1 VEDAIRQKVSQQ
13 QTASKKV
20 EASSRPYQLGVS
32 RGARYLPPRQD
43 ALSGGQVMPPPWPPR
58 SSYWQTLQ
66 RVMRPRQRRRVPV
79 VQQMSAVEC
88 GAACDTMI
96 LGYYGHHTSMEEIRD
111 RTGVGRDGLSALD
124 LVQAARSY
132 GLRVRAIALQ
142 EPDLRDVALP
152 AIVHWAFNHF
162 LVVEDW
168 SERSVGVVDPASGR
182 RRMTTQQFDAG
193 FTGVVIMLEPGEQ
206 FVPRLPTA
214 SRTLSSY
221 VITYVKRMPIMLLQ
235 IIGASLLLQVFG
247 LAVPVLTEVV
257 VDQIIPLNMTNILGW
272 LGIGLLIL
280 LLAQFVTLQ
289 LRASLLVYLQAR
301 LDTHLMPDF
310 VEHLLLLPA
319 RFFEQRSNGD
329 LLARV
334 SSNTAIRDLV
344 GTHLAAA
351 ILDSG
356 LVVTYLA
363 LLLAQSLP
371 FGLLVLAIGAA
382 QVIVLLLSSG
392 ALQACAGRE
401 LEAQGKMQGY
411 LSELLT
417 GMATVKAAGA
427 EQQAFEQWSNLFS
440 DQVNQSVRQNYLSA
454 SINTVMSS
462 LNAVS
467 SLGLLWMGAIQVLA
481 GTMQVGT
488 MLALV
493 ALSSVILVPLESLVT
508 SGQEL
513 QMIRAHLQRLV
524 EVLEAA
530 PEQQAQQVHAPPRLT
545 GRIWLDQVS
554 FQYDPQGQKVLQDIT
569 VQIEAGQKVALVGRT
584 GSGKSTLG
592 KLLLG
597 LCQPTEGE
605 ICYDD
610 IPLPVMNYQQV
621 RTQCGVVLQD
631 VHVFNGSIR
640 QNITFYNP
648 ELNLAQVIEA
658 AKIAGLHD
666 EIMQMPMGYE
676 TVVSEQG
683 SSLSGGQRQRLALA
697 RALVH
702 APVILL
708 LDEATSSLDVITERV
723 VERNLD
729 ALGCTQIVIAHRLST
744 IRNAD
749 RILVLDQGRI
759 VESGSHEELVKQNR
773 YYAQLIRNQL
783 SAEEQKTC

>member
-1 VEDAIRQKVSQQ
+1 
-13 QTASKKV
+13 
-20 EASSRPYQLGVS
+20 
-32 RGARYLPPRQD
+32 
-43 ALSGGQVMPPPWPPR
+43 M
-58 SSYWQTLQ
+58 LQ
-66 RVMRPRQRRRVPV
+66 RVMRPRQRRRVSMM
-79 VQQMSAVEC
+79 QQMSAVEC
-88 GAACDTMI
+88 GAACVAMI

-142 EPDLRDVALP
+142 EPDLRDVRLP

-162 LVVEDW
+162 LIVEDW

-182 RRMTTQQFDAG
+182 RRMTAQEFDAG

-221 VITYVKRMPIMLLQ
+221 VITYLKRMPIMLLQ

-247 LAVPVLTEVV
+247 LAVPVLTEVI
-257 VDQIIPLNMTNILGW
+257 VDQIIPLNITNILGL

-301 LDTHLMPDF
+301 LDTHLMPAF

-344 GTHLAAA
+344 GTHLVAA

-356 LVVTYLA
+356 LIVTYLA
-363 LLLAQSLP
+363 LLLVQSLP
-371 FGLLVLAIGAA
+371 FGLLVLAIGAL
-382 QVIVLLLSSG
+382 QVLVLLLSSG
-392 ALQACAGRE
+392 ALQARARRE

-411 LSELLT
+411 LAELLT

-440 DQVNQSVRQNYLSA
+440 DQVNQSTRQNYLSA
-454 SINTVMSS
+454 SINTIMSS
-462 LNAVS
+462 LNEVS
-467 SLGLLWMGAIQVLA
+467 SLGLLWMGAIQVLQ

-493 ALSSVILVPLESLVT
+493 ALSSVILTPLESLVT

-524 EVLEAA
+524 DVLEAA
-530 PEQQAQQVHAPPRLT
+530 PEQEVQQVHAPPRLS
-545 GRIWLDQVS
+545 GRIRLDQVS
-554 FQYDPQGQKVLQDIT
+554 FQYEPQGQKVLQDIT

-597 LCQPTEGE
+597 LCQPTVGE

-610 IPLPVMNYQQV
+610 IPLHRLNYQQV
-621 RTQCGVVLQD
+621 RAQCGVVLQD
-631 VHVFNGSIR
+631 VYVFNGSIR

-648 ELNLAQVIEA
+648 ELSLAQVIEA

-676 TVVSEQG
+676 TMVSEQG
-683 SSLSGGQRQRLALA
+683 STLSGGQRQRLALA

-773 YYAQLIRNQL
+773 YYSRLIRNQL
-783 SAEEQKTC
+783 SAEEQKVC

>member
-1 VEDAIRQKVSQQ
+1 
-13 QTASKKV
+13 
-20 EASSRPYQLGVS
+20 
-32 RGARYLPPRQD
+32 
-43 ALSGGQVMPPPWPPR
+43 M
-58 SSYWQTLQ
+58 
-66 RVMRPRQRRRVPV
+66 M
-79 VQQMSAVEC
+79 QQMSAVEC
-88 GAACDTMI
+88 GAACVAMI

-142 EPDLRDVALP
+142 EPDLRDVRLP

-162 LVVEDW
+162 LIVEDW

-182 RRMTTQQFDAG
+182 RRMTAQEFDAG

-221 VITYVKRMPIMLLQ
+221 VITYLKRMPIMLLQ

-247 LAVPVLTEVV
+247 LAVPVLTEVI
-257 VDQIIPLNMTNILGW
+257 VDQIIPLNITNILGL

-301 LDTHLMPDF
+301 LDTHLMPAF

-344 GTHLAAA
+344 GTHLVAA

-356 LVVTYLA
+356 LIVTYLA
-363 LLLAQSLP
+363 LLLVQSLP
-371 FGLLVLAIGAA
+371 FGLLVLAIGAL
-382 QVIVLLLSSG
+382 QVLVLLLSSG
-392 ALQACAGRE
+392 ALQARARRE

-411 LSELLT
+411 LAELLT

-440 DQVNQSVRQNYLSA
+440 DQVNQSTRQNYLSA
-454 SINTVMSS
+454 SINTIMSS
-462 LNAVS
+462 LNEVS
-467 SLGLLWMGAIQVLA
+467 SLGLLWMGAIQVLQ

-493 ALSSVILVPLESLVT
+493 ALSSVILTPLESLVT

-524 EVLEAA
+524 DVLEAA
-530 PEQQAQQVHAPPRLT
+530 PEQEVQQVHAPPRLS
-545 GRIWLDQVS
+545 GRIRLDQVS
-554 FQYDPQGQKVLQDIT
+554 FQYEPQLNSQP
-569 VQIEAGQKVALVGRT
+569 
-584 GSGKSTLG
+584 
-592 KLLLG
+592 G
-597 LCQPTEGE
+597 L
-605 ICYDD
+605 
-610 IPLPVMNYQQV
+610 
-621 RTQCGVVLQD
+621 
-631 VHVFNGSIR
+631 S
-640 QNITFYNP
+640 
-648 ELNLAQVIEA
+648 
-658 AKIAGLHD
+658 
-666 EIMQMPMGYE
+666 
-676 TVVSEQG
+676 
-683 SSLSGGQRQRLALA
+683 
-697 RALVH
+697 
-702 APVILL
+702 
-708 LDEATSSLDVITERV
+708 
-723 VERNLD
+723 
-729 ALGCTQIVIAHRLST
+729 
-744 IRNAD
+744 
-749 RILVLDQGRI
+749 LVL
-759 VESGSHEELVKQNR
+759 GSLHIGML
-773 YYAQLIRNQL
+773 YFP
-783 SAEEQKTC
+783 

>member
-1 VEDAIRQKVSQQ
+1 M
-13 QTASKKV
+13 TA
-20 EASSRPYQLGVS
+20 
-32 RGARYLPPRQD
+32 
-43 ALSGGQVMPPPWPPR
+43 
-58 SSYWQTLQ
+58 
-66 RVMRPRQRRRVPV
+66 
-79 VQQMSAVEC
+79 
-88 GAACDTMI
+88 
-96 LGYYGHHTSMEEIRD
+96 
-111 RTGVGRDGLSALD
+111 
-124 LVQAARSY
+124 
-132 GLRVRAIALQ
+132 Q
-142 EPDLRDVALP
+142 E
-152 AIVHWAFNHF
+152 
-162 LVVEDW
+162 
-168 SERSVGVVDPASGR
+168 
-182 RRMTTQQFDAG
+182 FDAG
-193 FTGVVIMLEPGEQ
+193 FTGVVMMLEPGEQ
-206 FVPRLPTA
+206 FVPQLPA
-214 SRTLSSY
+214 VSRTLSSY
-221 VITYVKRMPIMLLQ
+221 AITYLKRMPMVLLQ

-257 VDQIIPLNMTNILGW
+257 VDQIIPLNITNILGW

-301 LDTHLMPDF
+301 LDTHLMPAF
-310 VEHLLLLPA
+310 VEHLLLLPT

-344 GTHLAAA
+344 GTHLVAA

-363 LLLAQSLP
+363 LLLVQSLP

-392 ALQACAGRE
+392 ALQARARRE
-401 LEAQGKMQGY
+401 LEARGKMQGY
-411 LSELLT
+411 LAELLT

-427 EQQAFEQWSNLFS
+427 EQQAFDQWSNLFS
-440 DQVNQSVRQNYLSA
+440 DQVNQSARQNYLSS
-454 SINTVMSS
+454 SIDTVMSS

-467 SLGLLWMGAIQVLA
+467 SLGLLWMGAIQVLQ
-481 GTMQVGT
+481 GTIQVGT

-493 ALSSVILVPLESLVT
+493 ALSSVILTPLESLVT

-524 EVLEAA
+524 DVLEAA
-530 PEQQAQQVHAPPRLT
+530 PEQEVQQVHAPPRLT
-545 GRIWLDQVS
+545 GRIRLDQVS

-597 LCQPTEGE
+597 LCEPTEGE

-610 IPLPVMNYQQV
+610 IPLPRLNYQQV
-621 RTQCGVVLQD
+621 RAQCGVVLQD

-640 QNITFYNP
+640 QNISFYNP
-648 ELNLAQVIEA
+648 ELSMAQVIKA

-683 SSLSGGQRQRLALA
+683 STLSGGQRQRLALA

-702 APVILL
+702 APAILL

-723 VERNLD
+723 VECNLD

-783 SAEEQKTC
+783 SAVSIA

>member
-1 VEDAIRQKVSQQ
+1 
-13 QTASKKV
+13 
-20 EASSRPYQLGVS
+20 
-32 RGARYLPPRQD
+32 
-43 ALSGGQVMPPPWPPR
+43 M
-58 SSYWQTLQ
+58 LQ
-66 RVMRPRQRRRVPV
+66 RVMRPRQRRRVSMM
-79 VQQMSAVEC
+79 QQMSAVEC
-88 GAACDTMI
+88 GAACVAMI

-142 EPDLRDVALP
+142 EPDLRDVRLP

-162 LVVEDW
+162 LIVEDW

-182 RRMTTQQFDAG
+182 RRMTAQEFDAG

-221 VITYVKRMPIMLLQ
+221 VITYLKRMPIMLLQ

-247 LAVPVLTEVV
+247 LAVPVLTEVI
-257 VDQIIPLNMTNILGW
+257 VDQIIPLNITNILGL

-301 LDTHLMPDF
+301 LDTHLMPAF

-344 GTHLAAA
+344 GTHLVAA

-356 LVVTYLA
+356 LIVTYLA
-363 LLLAQSLP
+363 LLLVQSLP
-371 FGLLVLAIGAA
+371 FGLLVLAIGAL
-382 QVIVLLLSSG
+382 QVLVLLLSSG
-392 ALQACAGRE
+392 ALQARARRE

-411 LSELLT
+411 LAELLT

-440 DQVNQSVRQNYLSA
+440 DQVNQSTRQNYLSA
-454 SINTVMSS
+454 SINTIMSS
-462 LNAVS
+462 LNEVS
-467 SLGLLWMGAIQVLA
+467 SLGLLWMGAIQVLQ

-493 ALSSVILVPLESLVT
+493 ALSSVILTPLESLVT

-524 EVLEAA
+524 DVLEAA
-530 PEQQAQQVHAPPRLT
+530 PEQEVQQVHAPPRLS
-545 GRIWLDQVS
+545 GRIRLDQVS

-610 IPLPVMNYQQV
+610 IPLHRLNYQQV
-621 RTQCGVVLQD
+621 RAQCGVVLQD
-631 VHVFNGSIR
+631 VYVFNGSIR

-648 ELNLAQVIEA
+648 ELSLAQVIEA

-676 TVVSEQG
+676 TMVSEQG
-683 SSLSGGQRQRLALA
+683 STLSGGQRQRLALA

-773 YYAQLIRNQL
+773 YYARLIRNQL
-783 SAEEQKTC
+783 SAEEQKVC

>member
-1 VEDAIRQKVSQQ
+1 MEDAFRQKVSQQ
-13 QTASKKV
+13 QTAS
-20 EASSRPYQLGVS
+20 
-32 RGARYLPPRQD
+32 LPPPQ
-43 ALSGGQVMPPPWPPR
+43 AF
-58 SSYWQTLQ
+58 Q
-66 RVMRPRQRRRVPV
+66 RAMRPRQRRRVPV

-88 GAACDTMI
+88 GAACVAMI

-182 RRMTTQQFDAG
+182 RRMTTQEFDAG
-193 FTGVVIMLEPGEQ
+193 FTGVVMMLEPGEQ
-206 FVPRLPTA
+206 FVPRLPA
-214 SRTLSSY
+214 VSRTLSSY
-221 VITYVKRMPIMLLQ
+221 AITYLKRMPMVLLQ
-235 IIGASLLLQVFG
+235 IMGASLLLQVFG

-301 LDTHLMPDF
+301 LDTHLMPAF

-344 GTHLAAA
+344 GTHLVAA

-356 LVVTYLA
+356 LIVTYLA
-363 LLLAQSLP
+363 LLLVQSLP
-371 FGLLVLAIGAA
+371 FGLLVLAIGAL
-382 QVIVLLLSSG
+382 QVLVLLLSSR
-392 ALQACAGRE
+392 ALQARARHE

-411 LSELLT
+411 LAELLT

-440 DQVNQSVRQNYLSA
+440 DQVNQSTRQNYLSA
-454 SINTVMSS
+454 SIDTVMSS
-462 LNAVS
+462 LNAMS
-467 SLGLLWMGAIQVLA
+467 SLGLLWMGAIQVLQ
-481 GTMQVGT
+481 GTIQVGT

-493 ALSSVILVPLESLVT
+493 ALSSVILTPLESLVS

-513 QMIRAHLQRLV
+513 QMMRAHLQRLV
-524 EVLEAA
+524 AVLEAA
-530 PEQQAQQVHAPPRLT
+530 PEQEVQQVYAPPRLT
-545 GRIWLDQVS
+545 GRIWLDQVG

-597 LCQPTEGE
+597 LCQPTEGK

-610 IPLPVMNYQQV
+610 IPLPVLNYQQV
-621 RTQCGVVLQD
+621 RAQCGVVLQD

-640 QNITFYNP
+640 QNISFYNP
-648 ELNLAQVIEA
+648 ELSMAQVIEA
-658 AKIAGLHD
+658 SRIAGLHD

-683 SSLSGGQRQRLALA
+683 STLSGGQRQRLALA

-702 APVILL
+702 APALLL

-783 SAEEQKTC
+783 SAEEQKAC

>member
-1 VEDAIRQKVSQQ
+1 
-13 QTASKKV
+13 
-20 EASSRPYQLGVS
+20 
-32 RGARYLPPRQD
+32 
-43 ALSGGQVMPPPWPPR
+43 M
-58 SSYWQTLQ
+58 LQ
-66 RVMRPRQRRRVPV
+66 RVMRPRQRRRVSMM
-79 VQQMSAVEC
+79 QQMSAVEC
-88 GAACDTMI
+88 GAACVAMI

-142 EPDLRDVALP
+142 EPDLRDVRLP

-162 LVVEDW
+162 LIVEDW

-182 RRMTTQQFDAG
+182 RRMTAQEFDAG

-221 VITYVKRMPIMLLQ
+221 VITYLKRMPIMLLQ

-247 LAVPVLTEVV
+247 LAVPVLTEVI
-257 VDQIIPLNMTNILGW
+257 VDQIIPLNITNILGL

-301 LDTHLMPDF
+301 LDTHLMPAF

-344 GTHLAAA
+344 GTHLVAA

-356 LVVTYLA
+356 LIVTYLA
-363 LLLAQSLP
+363 LLLVQSLP
-371 FGLLVLAIGAA
+371 FGLLVLAIGAL
-382 QVIVLLLSSG
+382 QVLVLLLSSG
-392 ALQACAGRE
+392 ALQARARRE

-411 LSELLT
+411 LAELLT

-440 DQVNQSVRQNYLSA
+440 DQVNQSTRQNYLSA
-454 SINTVMSS
+454 SINTIMSS
-462 LNAVS
+462 LNEVS
-467 SLGLLWMGAIQVLA
+467 SLGLLWMGAIQVLQ

-493 ALSSVILVPLESLVT
+493 ALSSVILTPLESLVT

-524 EVLEAA
+524 DVLEAA
-530 PEQQAQQVHAPPRLT
+530 PEQEVQQVHAPPRLS
-545 GRIWLDQVS
+545 GRIRLDQVS
-554 FQYDPQGQKVLQDIT
+554 FQYEPQGQKVLQDIT

-610 IPLPVMNYQQV
+610 IPLPVLNYQQV
-621 RTQCGVVLQD
+621 RAQCGVVLQD
-631 VHVFNGSIR
+631 VYVFNGSIR

-648 ELNLAQVIEA
+648 ELSLAQVIEA

-676 TVVSEQG
+676 TMVSEQG
-683 SSLSGGQRQRLALA
+683 STLSGGQRQRLALA

-773 YYAQLIRNQL
+773 YYARLIRNQL
-783 SAEEQKTC
+783 SAEEQKVC

>member
-1 VEDAIRQKVSQQ
+1 MEDTFRQKVSQQ
-13 QTASKKV
+13 QTANKRA
-20 EASSRPYQLGVS
+20 EASSRPYQPGRRDMSL
-32 RGARYLPPRQD
+32 
-43 ALSGGQVMPPPWPPR
+43 PPPWPPR
-58 SSYWQTLQ
+58 SSCWQMLQ
-66 RVMRPRQRRRVPV
+66 RIMRPRQRRRVSMM
-79 VQQMSAVEC
+79 QQMSAVEC
-88 GAACDTMI
+88 GAACVAMI

-142 EPDLRDVALP
+142 EPDLRDVRLP

-162 LVVEDW
+162 LIVEDW

-182 RRMTTQQFDAG
+182 RRMTAQEFDAG

-221 VITYVKRMPIMLLQ
+221 VITYLKRMPIMLLQ

-247 LAVPVLTEVV
+247 LAVPVLTEVI
-257 VDQIIPLNMTNILGW
+257 VDQIIPLNITNILGL

-301 LDTHLMPDF
+301 LDTHLMPAF

-344 GTHLAAA
+344 GTHLVAA

-356 LVVTYLA
+356 LIVTYLA
-363 LLLAQSLP
+363 LLLVQSLP
-371 FGLLVLAIGAA
+371 FGLLVLAIGAL
-382 QVIVLLLSSG
+382 QVLVLLLSSG
-392 ALQACAGRE
+392 ALQARARRE

-411 LSELLT
+411 LAELLT

-440 DQVNQSVRQNYLSA
+440 DQVNQSTRQNYLSA
-454 SINTVMSS
+454 SINTIMSS
-462 LNAVS
+462 LNEVS
-467 SLGLLWMGAIQVLA
+467 SLGLLWMGAIQVLQ

-493 ALSSVILVPLESLVT
+493 ALSSVILTPLESLVT

-524 EVLEAA
+524 DVLEAA
-530 PEQQAQQVHAPPRLT
+530 PEQEVQQVHAPPRLS
-545 GRIWLDQVS
+545 GRIRLDQVS

-610 IPLPVMNYQQV
+610 IPLHRLNYQQV
-621 RTQCGVVLQD
+621 RAQCGVVLQD
-631 VHVFNGSIR
+631 VYVFNGSIR

-648 ELNLAQVIEA
+648 ELSLAQVIEA

-676 TVVSEQG
+676 TMVSEQG
-683 SSLSGGQRQRLALA
+683 STLSGGQRQRLALA

-773 YYAQLIRNQL
+773 YYARLIRNQL
-783 SAEEQKTC
+783 SAEEQKVC

>member
-1 VEDAIRQKVSQQ
+1 
-13 QTASKKV
+13 
-20 EASSRPYQLGVS
+20 
-32 RGARYLPPRQD
+32 
-43 ALSGGQVMPPPWPPR
+43 M
-58 SSYWQTLQ
+58 
-66 RVMRPRQRRRVPV
+66 M
-79 VQQMSAVEC
+79 QQMSAVEC
-88 GAACDTMI
+88 GAACVAMI

-142 EPDLRDVALP
+142 EPDLRDVRLP

-162 LVVEDW
+162 LIVEDW

-182 RRMTTQQFDAG
+182 RRMTAQEFDAG

-221 VITYVKRMPIMLLQ
+221 VITYLKRMPIMLLQ

-247 LAVPVLTEVV
+247 LAVPVLTEVI
-257 VDQIIPLNMTNILGW
+257 VDQIIPLNITNILGL

-301 LDTHLMPDF
+301 LDTHLMPAF

-344 GTHLAAA
+344 GTHLVAA

-356 LVVTYLA
+356 LIVTYLA
-363 LLLAQSLP
+363 LLLVQSLP
-371 FGLLVLAIGAA
+371 FGLLVLAIGAL
-382 QVIVLLLSSG
+382 QVLVLLLSSG
-392 ALQACAGRE
+392 ALQARARRE

-411 LSELLT
+411 LAELLT

-440 DQVNQSVRQNYLSA
+440 DQVNQSTRQNYLSA
-454 SINTVMSS
+454 SINTIMSS
-462 LNAVS
+462 LNEVS
-467 SLGLLWMGAIQVLA
+467 SLGLLWMGAIQVLQ

-493 ALSSVILVPLESLVT
+493 ALSSVILTPLESLVT

-524 EVLEAA
+524 DVLEAA
-530 PEQQAQQVHAPPRLT
+530 PEQEVQQVHAPPRLS
-545 GRIWLDQVS
+545 GRIRLDQVS
-554 FQYDPQGQKVLQDIT
+554 FQYEPQGQKVLQDIT

-610 IPLPVMNYQQV
+610 IPLHRLNYQQV
-621 RTQCGVVLQD
+621 RAQCGVVLQD
-631 VHVFNGSIR
+631 VYVFNGSIR

-648 ELNLAQVIEA
+648 ELSLAQVIEA

-676 TVVSEQG
+676 TMVSEQG
-683 SSLSGGQRQRLALA
+683 STLSGGQRQRLALA

-773 YYAQLIRNQL
+773 YYARLIRNQL
-783 SAEEQKTC
+783 SAEEQKVC

>member
-1 VEDAIRQKVSQQ
+1 M
-13 QTASKKV
+13 TA
-20 EASSRPYQLGVS
+20 
-32 RGARYLPPRQD
+32 
-43 ALSGGQVMPPPWPPR
+43 
-58 SSYWQTLQ
+58 
-66 RVMRPRQRRRVPV
+66 
-79 VQQMSAVEC
+79 
-88 GAACDTMI
+88 
-96 LGYYGHHTSMEEIRD
+96 
-111 RTGVGRDGLSALD
+111 
-124 LVQAARSY
+124 
-132 GLRVRAIALQ
+132 Q
-142 EPDLRDVALP
+142 E
-152 AIVHWAFNHF
+152 
-162 LVVEDW
+162 
-168 SERSVGVVDPASGR
+168 
-182 RRMTTQQFDAG
+182 FDAG

-206 FVPRLPTA
+206 FVPQLPA
-214 SRTLSSY
+214 VSRTLSSY
-221 VITYVKRMPIMLLQ
+221 AITYLKRMPMVLLQ

-247 LAVPVLTEVV
+247 LTVPVLTEVV
-257 VDQIIPLNMTNILGW
+257 VDQIIPLNITNILGW

-301 LDTHLMPDF
+301 LDTHLMPAF
-310 VEHLLLLPA
+310 VEHLLLLPT

-344 GTHLAAA
+344 GTHLVAA

-363 LLLAQSLP
+363 LLLVQSLP

-392 ALQACAGRE
+392 ALQARARRE
-401 LEAQGKMQGY
+401 LEARGKMQGY
-411 LSELLT
+411 LAELLT

-427 EQQAFEQWSNLFS
+427 EQQAFDQWSNLFS
-440 DQVNQSVRQNYLSA
+440 DQVNQSARQNYLSS
-454 SINTVMSS
+454 SIDTVMSS

-467 SLGLLWMGAIQVLA
+467 SLGLLWMGAIQVLQ
-481 GTMQVGT
+481 GTIQVGT

-493 ALSSVILVPLESLVT
+493 ALSSVILTPLESLVT

-524 EVLEAA
+524 DVLEAA
-530 PEQQAQQVHAPPRLT
+530 PEQEVQQVHAPPRLT
-545 GRIWLDQVS
+545 GRIRLDQVS

-597 LCQPTEGE
+597 LCEPTEGE

-610 IPLPVMNYQQV
+610 IPLPRLNYQQV
-621 RTQCGVVLQD
+621 RAQCGVVLQD

-640 QNITFYNP
+640 QNISFYNP
-648 ELNLAQVIEA
+648 ELSMAQVIKA

-683 SSLSGGQRQRLALA
+683 STLSGGQRQRLALA

-702 APVILL
+702 APALLL

-783 SAEEQKTC
+783 SAVSII

>member
-1 VEDAIRQKVSQQ
+1 MEDAFRQKVSQQ
-13 QTASKKV
+13 QTANKRA
-20 EASSRPYQLGVS
+20 EASSRPYQPGRRDVSLPPSGVS
-32 RGARYLPPRQD
+32 L
-43 ALSGGQVMPPPWPPR
+43 PPPWPPR
-58 SSYWQTLQ
+58 SSCWQMLQ

-79 VQQMSAVEC
+79 MQQMSAVEC
-88 GAACDTMI
+88 GAACVAMI

-142 EPDLRDVALP
+142 EPDLRDVRLP

-162 LVVEDW
+162 LIVEDW

-182 RRMTTQQFDAG
+182 RRMTAQEFDAG
-193 FTGVVIMLEPGEQ
+193 FTGVVMMLEPGEQ

-221 VITYVKRMPIMLLQ
+221 VITYLKRMPIMLLQ

-247 LAVPVLTEVV
+247 LAVPVLTEVI
-257 VDQIIPLNMTNILGW
+257 VDQIIPLNITNILGL

-301 LDTHLMPDF
+301 LDTHLMPAF

-344 GTHLAAA
+344 GTHLVAA

-356 LVVTYLA
+356 LIVTYLA
-363 LLLAQSLP
+363 LLLVQSLP
-371 FGLLVLAIGAA
+371 FGLLVLAIGAL
-382 QVIVLLLSSG
+382 QVLVLLLSSG
-392 ALQACAGRE
+392 ALQARARRE

-411 LSELLT
+411 LAELLT

-440 DQVNQSVRQNYLSA
+440 DQVNQSTRQNYLSA
-454 SINTVMSS
+454 SINTIMSS
-462 LNAVS
+462 LNEVS
-467 SLGLLWMGAIQVLA
+467 SLGLLWMGAIQVLQ

-493 ALSSVILVPLESLVT
+493 ALSSVILTPLESLVT

-524 EVLEAA
+524 DVLEAA
-530 PEQQAQQVHAPPRLT
+530 PEQEVQQVHAPPRLS
-545 GRIWLDQVS
+545 GRIRLDQVS
-554 FQYDPQGQKVLQDIT
+554 FQYEPQLNSQP
-569 VQIEAGQKVALVGRT
+569 
-584 GSGKSTLG
+584 
-592 KLLLG
+592 G
-597 LCQPTEGE
+597 L
-605 ICYDD
+605 
-610 IPLPVMNYQQV
+610 
-621 RTQCGVVLQD
+621 
-631 VHVFNGSIR
+631 S
-640 QNITFYNP
+640 
-648 ELNLAQVIEA
+648 
-658 AKIAGLHD
+658 
-666 EIMQMPMGYE
+666 
-676 TVVSEQG
+676 
-683 SSLSGGQRQRLALA
+683 
-697 RALVH
+697 
-702 APVILL
+702 
-708 LDEATSSLDVITERV
+708 
-723 VERNLD
+723 
-729 ALGCTQIVIAHRLST
+729 
-744 IRNAD
+744 
-749 RILVLDQGRI
+749 LVL
-759 VESGSHEELVKQNR
+759 GSLHIGML
-773 YYAQLIRNQL
+773 YFP
-783 SAEEQKTC
+783 

>member
-1 VEDAIRQKVSQQ
+1 
-13 QTASKKV
+13 
-20 EASSRPYQLGVS
+20 
-32 RGARYLPPRQD
+32 
-43 ALSGGQVMPPPWPPR
+43 M
-58 SSYWQTLQ
+58 
-66 RVMRPRQRRRVPV
+66 M
-79 VQQMSAVEC
+79 QQMSAVEC
-88 GAACDTMI
+88 GAACVAMI

-142 EPDLRDVALP
+142 EPDLRDVRLP

-162 LVVEDW
+162 LIVEDW

-182 RRMTTQQFDAG
+182 RRMTAQEFDAG

-221 VITYVKRMPIMLLQ
+221 VITYLKRMPIMLLQ

-247 LAVPVLTEVV
+247 LAVPVLTEVI
-257 VDQIIPLNMTNILGW
+257 VDQIIPLNITNILGW

-280 LLAQFVTLQ
+280 LLAEFVTLQ
-289 LRASLLVYLQAR
+289 LRASLLVYLQVR
-301 LDTHLMPDF
+301 LDTHLMPAF

-344 GTHLAAA
+344 GTHLVAA

-356 LVVTYLA
+356 LIVTYLA
-363 LLLAQSLP
+363 LLLVQSLP
-371 FGLLVLAIGAA
+371 FGLLVLAIGAL
-382 QVIVLLLSSG
+382 QVLVLLLSSG
-392 ALQACAGRE
+392 ALQARARRE

-411 LSELLT
+411 LAELLT

-440 DQVNQSVRQNYLSA
+440 DQVNQSTRQNYLSA
-454 SINTVMSS
+454 SINTIMSS
-462 LNAVS
+462 LNEVS
-467 SLGLLWMGAIQVLA
+467 SLGLLWMGAIQVLQ

-493 ALSSVILVPLESLVT
+493 ALSSVILTPLESLVT

-524 EVLEAA
+524 DVLEAA
-530 PEQQAQQVHAPPRLT
+530 PEQEVQQVHAPPRLS
-545 GRIWLDQVS
+545 GRIRLDQVS
-554 FQYDPQGQKVLQDIT
+554 FQYEPQGQKVLQDIT

-610 IPLPVMNYQQV
+610 IPLHRLNYQQV
-621 RTQCGVVLQD
+621 RAQCGVVLQD

-648 ELNLAQVIEA
+648 ELSLAQVIEA

-676 TVVSEQG
+676 TMVSEQG
-683 SSLSGGQRQRLALA
+683 STLSGGQRQRLALA

-749 RILVLDQGRI
+749 RILVLEQGRI
-759 VESGSHEELVKQNR
+759 VESGSHKELVKQNR
-773 YYAQLIRNQL
+773 YYARLIRNQL
-783 SAEEQKTC
+783 SAEEQKVC

>member
-1 VEDAIRQKVSQQ
+1 MEDAIRQKVSQQ
-13 QTASKKV
+13 QTASKRE
-20 EASSRPYQLGVS
+20 EASSRPYQSGVS
-32 RGARYLPPRQD
+32 RGVSL
-43 ALSGGQVMPPPWPPR
+43 PPPWPPR
-58 SSYWQTLQ
+58 SLCWQTLQ
-66 RVMRPRQRRRVPV
+66 RVMRPRQRHRVPV

-88 GAACDTMI
+88 GAACVAMI

-132 GLRVRAIALQ
+132 GLRVRAITLQ

-162 LVVEDW
+162 LIVEDW

-182 RRMTTQQFDAG
+182 RRMTAQEFDAG
-193 FTGVVIMLEPGEQ
+193 FTGVVMMLEPGEQ

-221 VITYVKRMPIMLLQ
+221 VITYLKRMPIMLLQ

-301 LDTHLMPDF
+301 LDTHLMPAF
-310 VEHLLLLPA
+310 VEHLLLLPMC
-319 RFFEQRSNGD
+319 FFEQRSNGD

-344 GTHLAAA
+344 ETHLVAA

-356 LVVTYLA
+356 LIVTYLA
-363 LLLAQSLP
+363 LLLVQSLP

-382 QVIVLLLSSG
+382 QVLVLLLFSE
-392 ALQACAGRE
+392 ALQARARRE

-411 LSELLT
+411 LAELLT

-440 DQVNQSVRQNYLSA
+440 DQVNQSTHQNYLSV
-454 SINTVMSS
+454 SINTIMSS
-462 LNAVS
+462 LNEVS
-467 SLGLLWMGAIQVLA
+467 SLGLLWMGAIQVLQ
-481 GTMQVGT
+481 GTMQIGT

-493 ALSSVILVPLESLVT
+493 ALSSVILTPLESLVT

-530 PEQQAQQVHAPPRLT
+530 PEQEVQQVHAPPRLS
-545 GRIWLDQVS
+545 GRIRFDQVS
-554 FQYDPQGQKVLQDIT
+554 FQYEPQGQKVLQDIT
-569 VQIEAGQKVALVGRT
+569 VQIEAGQKLALVGRT

-610 IPLPVMNYQQV
+610 IPLHRLNYQQV
-621 RTQCGVVLQD
+621 RAQCGVVLQD

-648 ELNLAQVIEA
+648 ELSLAQVIEA

-676 TVVSEQG
+676 TAVSEQG
-683 SSLSGGQRQRLALA
+683 STFSGGQRQRQALA

-702 APVILL
+702 TPALLL

-773 YYAQLIRNQL
+773 YYARLIRNQL

>member
-1 VEDAIRQKVSQQ
+1 
-13 QTASKKV
+13 
-20 EASSRPYQLGVS
+20 
-32 RGARYLPPRQD
+32 
-43 ALSGGQVMPPPWPPR
+43 M
-58 SSYWQTLQ
+58 LQ
-66 RVMRPRQRRRVPV
+66 RVMRPRQRRRVSMM
-79 VQQMSAVEC
+79 QQMSAVEC
-88 GAACDTMI
+88 GAACVAMI

-142 EPDLRDVALP
+142 EPDLRDVRLP

-162 LVVEDW
+162 LIVEDW

-182 RRMTTQQFDAG
+182 RRMTAQEFDAG

-221 VITYVKRMPIMLLQ
+221 VITYLKRMPIMLLQ

-247 LAVPVLTEVV
+247 LAVPVLTEVI
-257 VDQIIPLNMTNILGW
+257 VDQIIPLNITNILGL

-301 LDTHLMPDF
+301 LDTHLMPAF

-344 GTHLAAA
+344 GTHLVAA

-356 LVVTYLA
+356 LIVTYLA
-363 LLLAQSLP
+363 LLLVQSLP
-371 FGLLVLAIGAA
+371 FGLLVLAIGAL
-382 QVIVLLLSSG
+382 QVLVLLLSSG
-392 ALQACAGRE
+392 ALQARARRE

-411 LSELLT
+411 LAELLT

-440 DQVNQSVRQNYLSA
+440 DQVNQSTRQNYLSA
-454 SINTVMSS
+454 SINTIMSS
-462 LNAVS
+462 LNEVS
-467 SLGLLWMGAIQVLA
+467 SLGLLWMGAIQVLQ

-493 ALSSVILVPLESLVT
+493 ALSSVILTPLESLVT

-524 EVLEAA
+524 DVLEAA
-530 PEQQAQQVHAPPRLT
+530 PEQEVQQVHAPPRLS
-545 GRIWLDQVS
+545 GRIRLDQVS
-554 FQYDPQGQKVLQDIT
+554 FQYEPQGQKVLQDIT

-610 IPLPVMNYQQV
+610 IPLHRLNYQQV
-621 RTQCGVVLQD
+621 RAQCGVVLQD
-631 VHVFNGSIR
+631 VYVFNGSIR

-648 ELNLAQVIEA
+648 ELSLAQVIEA

-676 TVVSEQG
+676 TMVSEQG
-683 SSLSGGQRQRLALA
+683 STLSGGQRQRLALA

-773 YYAQLIRNQL
+773 YYARLIRNQL
-783 SAEEQKTC
+783 SAEEQKVC

>member
-1 VEDAIRQKVSQQ
+1 
-13 QTASKKV
+13 
-20 EASSRPYQLGVS
+20 
-32 RGARYLPPRQD
+32 
-43 ALSGGQVMPPPWPPR
+43 M
-58 SSYWQTLQ
+58 
-66 RVMRPRQRRRVPV
+66 
-79 VQQMSAVEC
+79 QQMSLVEC
-88 GAACDTMI
+88 GAACVAMI

-142 EPDLRDVALP
+142 EPDLRDVRLP

-162 LVVEDW
+162 LIVEDW

-182 RRMTTQQFDAG
+182 RRMTAQEFDAG

-221 VITYVKRMPIMLLQ
+221 VITYLKRMPIMLLQ

-247 LAVPVLTEVV
+247 LAVPVLTEVI
-257 VDQIIPLNMTNILGW
+257 VDQIIPLNITNILGL

-301 LDTHLMPDF
+301 LDTHLMPAF

-344 GTHLAAA
+344 GTHLVAA

-356 LVVTYLA
+356 LIVTYLA
-363 LLLAQSLP
+363 LLLVQSLP
-371 FGLLVLAIGAA
+371 FGLLVLAIGAL
-382 QVIVLLLSSG
+382 QVLVLLLSSG
-392 ALQACAGRE
+392 ALQARARRE

-411 LSELLT
+411 LAELLT

-440 DQVNQSVRQNYLSA
+440 DQVNQSTRQNYLSA
-454 SINTVMSS
+454 SINTIMSS
-462 LNAVS
+462 LNEVS
-467 SLGLLWMGAIQVLA
+467 SLGLLWMGAIQVLQ

-493 ALSSVILVPLESLVT
+493 ALSSVILTPLESLVT

-524 EVLEAA
+524 DVLEAA
-530 PEQQAQQVHAPPRLT
+530 PEQEVQQVHAPPRLS
-545 GRIWLDQVS
+545 GRIRLDQVS
-554 FQYDPQGQKVLQDIT
+554 FQYEPQGQKVLQDIT

-610 IPLPVMNYQQV
+610 IPLHRLNYQQV
-621 RTQCGVVLQD
+621 RAQCGVVLQD

-648 ELNLAQVIEA
+648 ELSLAQVIEA

-676 TVVSEQG
+676 TMVSEQG
-683 SSLSGGQRQRLALA
+683 STLSGGQRQRLALA

-773 YYAQLIRNQL
+773 YYARLIRNQL
-783 SAEEQKTC
+783 SAEEQKVC